1 MDEQG
6 EKMKSEGELRKV
18 FKKCNMDLCW
28 LEKYKGNCNE
38 CPLWEIDACLDYLE
52 ALKWVLEDDTVDN
65 VDIGLVEG

>member
-6 EKMKSEGELRKV
+6 GEMKSEGELRKV
-18 FKKCNMDLCW
+18 FKKCN
-28 LEKYKGNCNE
+28 KGNCNE